1 MELKGYS
8 YTIIP
13 LRTAASTTL
22 REQTIGRGLRLP
34 YGRKTND
41 KKVDTLTIVAHDKFQ
56 EIIDEANKP
65 DSLIKMKN
73 IIEVNVDELAKDK
86 EVVSGVSIWDQGF
99 SQREEQIIQIENEKE
114 RQQATQQLQIE
125 REIVEIIPT
134 LNAEFKS
141 VEELKGEEAKEVF
154 IKKYTERILSQPQA
168 ELFAEEKIEKAKEM
182 FTQVALQFIQH
193 VIEIPRMVVQ
203 QKDETVSGFHD
214 FDLDVIR
221 INYQPVSEEILIK
234 RLREQEDGI
243 SYIRGSGRIIPDR
256 LDNLIVNELIHQPEI
271 DYDHQAE
278 LLFKLASQT
287 LQHFKSYLKTNDE
300 VINVVQY
307 NKREI
312 ARFIYAQM
320 MEHFYCDTPSYE
332 EVRVLPFVGLKEH
345 NFSKYKADSVYLYTD
360 TIAPTSSIPG
370 KVFVGFKKSCHDKY
384 KFHSKTEKDFAIIL
398 EGDDDVKKWMRP
410 AEGQFE
416 IWWAHNSRRYN
427 PDFVVETDNCICLV
441 ETKMQKEM
449 ESEEVKEK
457 TKAALHYC
465 SYASRFAKEND
476 KKEWKYILIPH
487 EAVQFNMSF
496 GILVNQFEVK
506 QDETTSIEKSD
517 LFFSDVVS
525 DEEIKDGQRYVTHA
539 PVYSLQAVATSFGE
553 QRTPDVMGWKPIGGV
568 FKLNKDMFIAKV
580 VGKSMEPVIKDGSWC
595 LFRPD
600 QGGSRNGKIVLVES
614 HLVSDPETMQ
624 SYTIKRY
631 FSKKKST
638 EDVFRHTKIILSPD
652 NKDFKDIVL
661 EDVQEGDFRVVAEFV
676 EVI

>member
-134 LNAEFKS
+134 LNVEFKS

-182 FTQVALQFIQH
+182 FTQVASQFIQH

-360 TIAPTSSIPG
+360 T
-370 KVFVGFKKSCHDKY
+370 
-384 KFHSKTEKDFAIIL
+384 
-398 EGDDDVKKWMRP
+398 
-410 AEGQFE
+410 
-416 IWWAHNSRRYN
+416 
-427 PDFVVETDNCICLV
+427 
-441 ETKMQKEM
+441 
-449 ESEEVKEK
+449 
-457 TKAALHYC
+457 
-465 SYASRFAKEND
+465 
-476 KKEWKYILIPH
+476 
-487 EAVQFNMSF
+487 
-496 GILVNQFEVK
+496 
-506 QDETTSIEKSD
+506 
-517 LFFSDVVS
+517 
-525 DEEIKDGQRYVTHA
+525 
-539 PVYSLQAVATSFGE
+539 
-553 QRTPDVMGWKPIGGV
+553 
-568 FKLNKDMFIAKV
+568 
-580 VGKSMEPVIKDGSWC
+580 
-595 LFRPD
+595 
-600 QGGSRNGKIVLVES
+600 
-614 HLVSDPETMQ
+614 
-624 SYTIKRY
+624 
-631 FSKKKST
+631 
-638 EDVFRHTKIILSPD
+638 
-652 NKDFKDIVL
+652 
-661 EDVQEGDFRVVAEFV
+661 
-676 EVI
+676 